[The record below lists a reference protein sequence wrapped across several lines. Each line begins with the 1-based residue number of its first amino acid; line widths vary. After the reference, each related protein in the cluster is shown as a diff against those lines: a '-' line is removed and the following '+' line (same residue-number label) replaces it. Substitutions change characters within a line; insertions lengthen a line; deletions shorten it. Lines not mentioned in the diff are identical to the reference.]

1 MKRAFFLILLVLQSI
16 ILAAQIPTSYYNNA
30 NNLTGTAL
38 RQALHD
44 IIDNHSVKSYSSL
57 YTHFA
62 TTDIKSNGLIWDIYS
77 DNPGG
82 TPPYTYTTAQTCSNT
97 PGYENGCFNREHSW
111 PQSWFGGNQSSPMYS
126 DLFHVYPSI
135 IEA

>member
-44 IIDNHSVKSYSSL
+44 IIDNHTVKSYSSL

-62 TTDIKSNGLIWDIYS
+62 ET
-77 DNPGG
+77 
-82 TPPYTYTTAQTCSNT
+82 
-97 PGYENGCFNREHSW
+97 
-111 PQSWFGGNQSSPMYS
+111 
-126 DLFHVYPSI
+126 
-135 IEA
+135 